1 MKTIVTLVDFSDVA
15 FKVLKHAHDLA
26 LAFDSQV
33 ILLHVVPQEPVVVG
47 FGIAPTIMSA
57 PSEDLIAVDTERLTE
72 MQESLAKFGV
82 KATTR
87 QLQGATIDSVLD
99 ECEKLGAELIIVGS
113 HKHGPLY
120 NLFVGSITADILKRT
135 HCPVLVV
142 PHDVDTQ

>member
-15 FKVLKHAHDLA
+15 FKMLRHAHDLA

-57 PSEDLIAVDTERLTE
+57 PSEDLVAVDTERLTE
-72 MQESLAKFGV
+72 LQESLAKFGV

-87 QLQGATIDSVLD
+87 QLQGSTIDAVLD
-99 ECEKLGAELIIVGS
+99 ECQRLNADLIIVGS
-113 HKHGPLY
+113 HKHGALY
-120 NLFVGSITADILKRT
+120 NLFVGSVTADVLKRT

-142 PHDVDTQ
+142 PDVAQNQ